1 MISSEYWSASKEN
14 ERNVVKNCTVVIT
27 TIMNASNLSRYF
39 KEKEFD
45 LFVIDEAGHQ
55 VSTCWF

>member
-39 KEKEFD
+39 KVTFCLK
-45 LFVIDEAGHQ
+45 DELWNEGIKLKGD
-55 VSTCWF
+55 